1 MAAAKGETLTRKQLI
16 EQLRRELGSN
26 AAAKQLLDGYFD
38 EVTEALIKSGVVK
51 LHNFGRFETSAK
63 RRRDGRNPRNGKA
76 TEIKARTVVKF
87 RPCSKL
93 RGLVRNPTRRPG
105 EDEA

>member
-1 MAAAKGETLTRKQLI
+1 MAAAKPATLTRKQLI
-16 EQLRRELGSN
+16 EKLRRELGSN

-38 EVTEALIKSGVVK
+38 EITAALTTQGVVK

-63 RRRDGRNPRNGKA
+63 RSRGGRNPRNGQA

-93 RGLVRNPTRRPG
+93 RGLVRNPPQGPG
-105 EDEA
+105 DKDA